1 MLVLHVGSNSRK
13 RNLYYGRRIR
23 SAQRDPLLPTSSQ
36 NNTRKSTTN
45 DAEADPLHELLFYFP
60 RTDQVRAYFV
70 LPEKL
75 FATLVASDLQEP
87 ARGWGGEINKTFP
100 PQGKE

>member
-23 SAQRDPLLPTSSQ
+23 CAQKGPLLPTSSQ
-36 NNTRKSTTN
+36 NSTRKSTTN
-45 DAEADPLHELLFYFP
+45 DAESDPRNELLCLSANRPGP
-60 RTDQVRAYFV
+60 RLLRTT
-70 LPEKL
+70 EKL

-87 ARGWGGEINKTFP
+87 ARGRGGEINKTRP
-100 PQGKE
+100 SQGKE